1 MVIGPAK
8 AGPIYFSGL
17 FRSDG
22 WSKAPHRG
30 PAKHA
35 VTGPTE
41 LVPEDSGDLFSGKH
55 VLPWLDYL
63 VAGSRKVGLRRVME
77 VHVPATAHEAGAFCH
92 KRQCREIGIRERK
105 KDAVL
110 GPDGFLRAPLDGGAR

>member
-41 LVPEDSGDLFSGKH
+41 LVPEHSGDLFSGEH
-55 VLPWLDYL
+55 VLPWLDCF

-77 VHVPATAHEAGAFCH
+77 IHVPATAHEAGGPCP
-92 KRQCREIGIRERK
+92 KRQCPQIGIPERK
-105 KDAVL
+105 KQAVL
-110 GPDGFLRAPLDGGAR
+110 WP